1 MNPECEGYKT
11 VPGKKKK
18 NRKARKA
25 ALRNYRR
32 ETNFRGENWLSR
44 EEFIKQQNSSGVEN
58 FTDLPLTKKIKI
70 VRTNIESFQNQEQ
83 APATADTLPKLTK
96 EAVNTLGKQEFC
108 EKLNKYFKSYTKKKK
123 KNVSIMK

>member
-1 MNPECEGYKT
+1 MNPECEDYKT

-32 ETNFRGENWLSR
+32 EKNFRGENWLSQ
-44 EEFIKQQNSSGVEN
+44 EEFIKQKNQSGVEN